1 MPRPTGD
8 GRETASGAFRRGIRF
23 SGGARPSRK
32 TCRCLRRLAKANQG
46 NLGGTKRGIAL
57 CLLHNPN
64 RPSGTKRRGNEAPF
78 AKKKNGASASRIR
91 TYGNAPFLFRARR
104 LPFRLVPVRRH
115 PAPNSDLA
123 PSAGLEPTFQEPES
137 CVLSITPRGH
147 IQMTKFIIIDAWKKC
162 NWICRKLFSFF

>member
-46 NLGGTKRGIAL
+46 ELG
-57 CLLHNPN
+57 
-64 RPSGTKRRGNEAPF
+64 GNEAASPSVF
-78 AKKKNGASASRIR
+78 CTIRIDLQEQKGGERSAFCKKKNGASASRIR

-104 LPFRLVPVRRH
+104 LPVRLAPVRRH